1 MSGTQNRSQKP
12 LHSPITKG
20 GSEKRTSFRKRAE
33 AAPLWDDIPAQ
44 KVHSLICA
52 CTTRNASPTFGYTRD
67 GSALVLAVYYQ
78 DQRYVDYLS
87 GEAEFDEYLAWLSV
101 DLLNLTEQ
109 ENLEYFQNKF

>member
-1 MSGTQNRSQKP
+1 MSDYNNRSKKP
-12 LHSPITKG
+12 ISSPVTKG
-20 GSEKRTSFRKRAE
+20 TANKRTSFRKRSE
-33 AAPLWDDIPAQ
+33 TAPLWDDIPAQ
-44 KVHSLICA
+44 KMHALVCA

-67 GSALVLAVYYQ
+67 GSALVLAVYYR